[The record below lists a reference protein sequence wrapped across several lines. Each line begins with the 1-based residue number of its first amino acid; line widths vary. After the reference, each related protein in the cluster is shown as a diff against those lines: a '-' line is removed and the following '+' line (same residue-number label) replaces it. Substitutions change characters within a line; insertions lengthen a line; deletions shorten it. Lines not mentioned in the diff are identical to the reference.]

1 MIKKIFFL
9 ILAILII
16 TAGGWYF
23 FARDKERSGLE
34 NLKQQYPDLAV
45 YVDDVIKAQASL
57 DRNKDEIENYVIL
70 GLNWKTL
77 ADWSQKNNP
86 ENYKDYYRE
95 ALKTYQAGIEKS
107 LRRNTLLM
115 ANAASMAKY
124 LEDYKLAEDYY
135 KEAISVAPGDE
146 SYYIS
151 LAELYEYQMAKPKE
165 EILAVYDE
173 GLKRVLNAGWLTKRK
188 EAYLQRVG
196 ETN

>member
-1 MIKKIFFL
+1 MIKKTFFL

-16 TAGGWYF
+16 AAGGWYF
-23 FARDKERSGLE
+23 YTRNNEQSNLE
-34 NLKQQYPDLAV
+34 KLKQQYPELVV
-45 YVDDVIKAQASL
+45 YVDEVTKAQESL
-57 DRNKDEIENYVIL
+57 NQNKEEIENYTTL
-70 GLNWKTL
+70 GLDWKTL
-77 ADWSQKNNP
+77 ADWSMKAGA

-135 KEAISVAPGDE
+135 KEAISVSPGDE
-146 SYYIS
+146 SYYIY

-165 EILAVYDE
+165 EILAIYDE
-173 GLKRVLNAGWLTKRK
+173 GLKRVLNTGWLTKRK
-188 EAYLQRVG
+188 EAYLQRVKAAD
-196 ETN
+196 